1 VSFLPY
7 LPHFLKFRV
16 GCRYTVLDA
25 TDVARSTSPITPLKS
40 SFRIQRNLRRDVY
53 SSNNVLN
60 VPAIVGAVIAIIFI
74 KLMICIWCVW
84 FRRRRYRYVPPVQM
98 YPPAGSGSFPPP
110 PYQGFPS
117 PMNALYPTNPPANLT
132 FPNSPSTSPLRPLN
146 PTYPLTPV
154 SPYVPL
160 KPVEPFNPYVGL
172 NTIPTRRPG
181 GGSTTM
187 RDQQPNNVRPIPG
200 GDGVI
205 PMPAAA
211 LDRRENRQPARQDP
225 RITQGDGLATPIP
238 TTNPTRRT
246 TPGSEMASVRPSS
259 GADMPPPPEYTVE
272 DGTSMTIDRRAGG
285 PGRSV
290 NASSDGQPTV
300 SNSDGS
306 AGNGVSRFSIP
317 QPLSFMPIN

>member
-1 VSFLPY
+1 
-7 LPHFLKFRV
+7 
-16 GCRYTVLDA
+16 
-25 TDVARSTSPITPLKS
+25 
-40 SFRIQRNLRRDVY
+40 
-53 SSNNVLN
+53 
-60 VPAIVGAVIAIIFI
+60 
-74 KLMICIWCVW
+74 
-84 FRRRRYRYVPPVQM
+84 
-98 YPPAGSGSFPPP
+98 
-110 PYQGFPS
+110 
-117 PMNALYPTNPPANLT
+117 
-132 FPNSPSTSPLRPLN
+132 
-146 PTYPLTPV
+146 
-154 SPYVPL
+154 
-160 KPVEPFNPYVGL
+160 
-172 NTIPTRRPG
+172 
-181 GGSTTM
+181 M

-259 GADMPPPPEYTVE
+259 GGDMPPPPEYTVE